1 KKVSEQE
8 PEDPTQAPA
17 QPQKPVGPQGK
28 LSASMPIDTWRD
40 RFQSADPEQYHQFR
54 QNNRPGTKKDPEHI
68 ERMAVAAHYKARH
81 PNK

>member
-1 KKVSEQE
+1 
-8 PEDPTQAPA
+8 
-17 QPQKPVGPQGK
+17 
-28 LSASMPIDTWRD
+28 MPIDTWRD
-40 RFQSADPEQYHQFR
+40 RFQQADPEQYHQFR